1 MCDIISFSK
10 ASNIKANHV
19 KLIKVRDGQWMRMVV
34 ITSDGLERSN
44 RAINKV
50 QIIRLMGE
58 IK

>member
-1 MCDIISFSK
+1 MHDNDTVSFFK

-19 KLIKVRDGQWMRMVV
+19 KLVKARYGRRMNMDV

-50 QIIRLMGE
+50 QIIRLTG
-58 IK
+58 K